1 MPQHLLVV
9 DDNAQITN
17 MLRQYLQAQGYAVDV
32 AGDGVEALE
41 RIADRLPD
49 LILLDVM
56 MPRMDGFEFIQELR
70 RRHTVPVMF
79 LTARLEEIDLL
90 TGFGYGA
97 DDYLTKPFSMSE
109 LTARVRAVLRRTQ
122 GAGARDEIVRSGD
135 IAVDRSRFQVRVK
148 SRPVNLTR
156 TEFAL
161 LEALVDA
168 NGRVL
173 SRPQLLEHMFGDS
186 PELADG
192 FERTVDAHVKNLR
205 AKLARQADGQA
216 FIETVYGVGY
226 RLREDGG
233 S

>member
-9 DDNAQITN
+9 DDHAQITN
-17 MLRQYLQAQGYAVDV
+17 MLRQYLEAQGYAVAV

-41 RIADRLPD
+41 RLAERLPD

-56 MPRMDGFEFIQELR
+56 MPRMDGFEFMQELR
-70 RRHTVPVMF
+70 REHAVPVIF
-79 LTARLEEIDLL
+79 LTARMDEIDLL

-109 LTARVRAVLRRTQ
+109 LAARVRAVLRRTQ
-122 GAGARDEIVRSGD
+122 EAGSRDEVVRSGD
-135 IAVDRSRFQVRVK
+135 IEVDRARFEVRVQ

-156 TEFAL
+156 TEFSL

-168 NGRVL
+168 KGRVL
-173 SRPQLLEHMFGDS
+173 SRPQLLQHMFGDS
-186 PELADG
+186 PLAVDG

-205 AKLARQADGQA
+205 AKLAREADGQV
-216 FIETVYGVGY
+216 FVETVYGVGY
-226 RLREDGG
+226 RLREGG
-233 S
+233 GP

>member
-1 MPQHLLVV
+1 MAQHLLVV
-9 DDNAQITN
+9 DDNDQITN
-17 MLRQYLQAQGYAVDV
+17 LLRQYLQVQGYAVDV

-56 MPRMDGFEFIQELR
+56 MPRMDGFEFMQELR
-70 RRHTVPVMF
+70 RQHAVPVIF
-79 LTARLEEIDLL
+79 LTARLDEVDLL

-109 LTARVRAVLRRTQ
+109 LAARVRAILRRTQ
-122 GAGARDEIVRSGD
+122 DARSRDEVVRSGD
-135 IAVDRSRFQVRVK
+135 IEVDRARYEVRVK

-156 TEFAL
+156 TEFSL

-168 NGRVL
+168 GGRVL
-173 SRPQLLEHMFGDS
+173 SRPQLLEYMFGDA
-186 PELADG
+186 PGMADG

-205 AKLARQADGQA
+205 AKMAREADGRV
-216 FIETVYGVGY
+216 FVETVYGVGY
-226 RLREDGG
+226 RLREGRG
-233 S
+233 V

>member
-1 MPQHLLVV
+1 MAQHLLVV
-9 DDNAQITN
+9 DDNDQITN
-17 MLRQYLQAQGYAVDV
+17 LLHQYLQAQGYAVDV

-56 MPRMDGFEFIQELR
+56 MPRMDGFEFMQELR
-70 RRHTVPVMF
+70 RQHAVPVIF
-79 LTARLEEIDLL
+79 LTARLDEVDLL

-109 LTARVRAVLRRTQ
+109 LAARVRAVLHRTQ
-122 GAGARDEIVRSGD
+122 DVRDQVVRSGD
-135 IAVDRSRFQVRVK
+135 IEVDRARYEVRVK

-156 TEFAL
+156 TEFSL

-168 NGRVL
+168 RGRVL
-173 SRPQLLEHMFGDS
+173 SRPQLLEHMFGDV
-186 PELADG
+186 PGEADG

-205 AKLARQADGQA
+205 AKLAREADGQV
-216 FIETVYGVGY
+216 FVETVYGVGY
-226 RLREDGG
+226 RLREGG
-233 S
+233 GL

>member
-1 MPQHLLVV
+1 MPRHLLVV
-9 DDNAQITN
+9 DDNTQITN
-17 MLRQYLQAQGYAVDV
+17 LLRQYLQAQGYAVDV

-56 MPRMDGFEFIQELR
+56 MPRMDGFEFMQELR
-70 RRHTVPVMF
+70 RQHAVPVIF
-79 LTARLEEIDLL
+79 LTARLDEIDLL

-109 LTARVRAVLRRTQ
+109 LAARVRAVLHRTRDF
-122 GAGARDEIVRSGD
+122 GARDEVARSGD
-135 IAVDRSRFQVRVK
+135 IEVDRARFQVRVK

-161 LEALVDA
+161 LAALVDA

-173 SRPQLLEHMFGDS
+173 SRPQLLEHMFDDS
-186 PELADG
+186 PSVVNG

-205 AKLARQADGQA
+205 AKLARQADGEV
-216 FIETVYGVGY
+216 FVETVYGVGY
-226 RLREDGG
+226 RLREGGG

>member
-1 MPQHLLVV
+1 MAQHLLVV
-9 DDNAQITN
+9 DDNEQITN
-17 MLRQYLQAQGYAVDV
+17 LLRQYLQTQGYAVAV

-56 MPRMDGFEFIQELR
+56 MPRMDGFEFMQGLR
-70 RRHTVPVMF
+70 RRHAVPVIF
-79 LTARLEEIDLL
+79 LTARLDEVDLL

-109 LTARVRAVLRRTQ
+109 LAARVRAVLHRTQ
-122 GAGARDEIVRSGD
+122 NARSRDEVVRSGD
-135 IAVDRSRFQVRVK
+135 IEVDRAYYEVRVK

-156 TEFAL
+156 MEFSL

-168 NGRVL
+168 GGRVL
-173 SRPQLLEHMFGDS
+173 SRPQLLEHMFGDA
-186 PELADG
+186 PGMADG

-205 AKLARQADGQA
+205 AKLAREADGRV
-216 FIETVYGVGY
+216 FVETVYGIGY
-226 RLREDGG
+226 RLREGREL
-233 S
+233 

>member
-1 MPQHLLVV
+1 MAQHLLVV
-9 DDNAQITN
+9 DDNDQITN
-17 MLRQYLQAQGYAVDV
+17 LLHQYLQAQGYAVDV

-56 MPRMDGFEFIQELR
+56 MPRMDGFEFMQELR
-70 RRHTVPVMF
+70 RQHAVPVIF
-79 LTARLEEIDLL
+79 LTARLDEVDLL

-109 LTARVRAVLRRTQ
+109 LAARVRAVLRRTQ
-122 GAGARDEIVRSGD
+122 DVRDRNEVVRSGD
-135 IAVDRSRFQVRVK
+135 IEVDRARYEVRVK

-156 TEFAL
+156 TEFSL

-168 NGRVL
+168 RGRVL
-173 SRPQLLEHMFGDS
+173 SRPQLLEHMFGDV
-186 PELADG
+186 PGEADG

-205 AKLARQADGQA
+205 AKLAREADGQV
-216 FIETVYGVGY
+216 FVETVYGVGY
-226 RLREDGG
+226 RLREGG
-233 S
+233 GL